1 MKFVEREGSYLMLL
15 LLFPCRYTQIM
26 KERLTFDVMR
36 SRQIFKIKEKKKKIV
51 KTCVEVFTLFG
62 GGGGGF
68 EKRVD

>member
-36 SRQIFKIKEKKKKIV
+36 SRQIFKIKEKEEEN
-51 KTCVEVFTLFG
+51 CENMC
-62 GGGGGF
+62 
-68 EKRVD
+68 